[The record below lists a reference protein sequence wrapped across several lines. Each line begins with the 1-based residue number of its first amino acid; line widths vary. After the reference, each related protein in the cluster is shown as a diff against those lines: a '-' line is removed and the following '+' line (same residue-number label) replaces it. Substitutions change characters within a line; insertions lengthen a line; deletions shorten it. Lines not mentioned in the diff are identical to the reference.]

1 MAYPEEHIA
10 RAEGILKELFSI
22 SLLAGDRRGIHER
35 LARILPAGAY
45 TLCNLSRGTE
55 AAQPLRGHPSRHFR
69 GGPPRGNRSHPRHT
83 PYGATSRAVPPIP
96 LAYLTTDQRE
106 ELQRL
111 EVEKSKQFLARSAA
125 REIKNNIA
133 QDERRLATLAQ
144 LNLQQAELDQKRAV
158 LQRTVRPPGSTQPS
172 MLTPLMPMLTIE
184 NGSPK
189 QQEPATSLH
198 KFVSNDK
205 ELSERFAKRFE
216 GCFSNSDLI
225 IPLNS
230 DVNQT
235 GFGNLDLVIPVNS
248 VVTPSDF
255 AIPVNSETIQTDMQK
270 DQ

>member
-1 MAYPEEHIA
+1 VESTNVWRAFFRQAPTPCATSHEEPRLLSPLGGTRLDTSGEDHHVATAHI
-10 RAEGILKELFSI
+10 
-22 SLLAGDRRGIHER
+22 
-35 LARILPAGAY
+35 
-45 TLCNLSRGTE
+45 
-55 AAQPLRGHPSRHFR
+55 
-69 GGPPRGNRSHPRHT
+69 PRHT
-83 PYGATSRAVPPIP
+83 PYGATSRAGPPIP

-235 GFGNLDLVIPVNS
+235 GAGNLDLVIPVNS
-248 VVTPSDF
+248 FVTPSDF